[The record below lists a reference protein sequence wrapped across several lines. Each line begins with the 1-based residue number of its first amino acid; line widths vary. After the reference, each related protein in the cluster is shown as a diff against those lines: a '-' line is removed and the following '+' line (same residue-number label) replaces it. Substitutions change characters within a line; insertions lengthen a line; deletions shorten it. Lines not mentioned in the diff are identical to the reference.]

1 MRVLKEIRT
10 AVKNLNPEEM
20 RATAERPL
28 DIGLVASTDASY
40 SAMEEF
46 LLPPDK
52 MSHLLSGEHRLFS
65 LLSAAYEG
73 LFGLP
78 RADLQAYCGER
89 EATCR

>member
-1 MRVLKEIRT
+1 MALT
-10 AVKNLNPEEM
+10 A
-20 RATAERPL
+20 RPL
-28 DIGLVASTDASY
+28 RLGTKGTR
-40 SAMEEF
+40 
-46 LLPPDK
+46 PTGPDK

-78 RADLQAYCGER
+78 RADLQADCGER